1 MQQEQQSPRSSGC
14 CVSES
19 LRVRA
24 RELQTASNLLFAQ
37 LPNSSPDNSTYNN
50 NEDDAYRRLGDIS
63 PTPTTRRLHQ
73 LPSMLVLDV
82 LSEQDKAK
90 LLQDLTTELDML
102 DGRFVGWPTPYTTE

>member
-14 CVSES
+14 FVSES

-24 RELQTASNLLFAQ
+24 RELQTASSLLFAQ
-37 LPNSSPDNSTYNN
+37 LPNSSPDNSTCNR
-50 NEDDAYRRLGDIS
+50 EDDAYRRLGEIS